1 MLNTDIDADID
12 NFAVKDV
19 EQDALQRGKLFISPL
34 HPTYLCAVSYL
45 DKTFME
51 AVAERC

>member
-19 EQDALQRGKLFISPL
+19 EQDALQRGELFISPL
-34 HPTYLCAVSYL
+34 HPTHVCAVSYL
-45 DKTFME
+45 DKSLME
-51 AVAERC
+51 AVVERC